1 MKKFFL
7 AAIGLSMLA
16 SCQQPAAVENTE
28 KGIRLAYVRIDS
40 LQSQYNYFQELVGE
54 LQAEEEKI
62 VVELQRRQQELQTN
76 IELYQQEAPK
86 MTARQREANE
96 ADLRRVQQNYLQVE
110 QAAQGQ
116 MMQRQNDLTVIMRED
131 MNSAI
136 EILKEELNLDFI
148 LLYEEGGQIIYANDE
163 YDITER
169 MVTMLNENRENP
181 TEEQATEAAVRGRL
195 ILQLQNK
202 RKLPNTKKSGRVCA
216 RIFLCL
222 YCRAL
227 LIR

>member
-1 MKKFFL
+1 M

-16 SCQQPAAVENTE
+16 SCQQQPTAVENTE

-116 MMQRQNDLTVIMRED
+116 MMQRQNDLTVMMRED

-136 EILKEELNLDFI
+136 ETLKEELNLDFI
-148 LLYEEGGQIIYANDE
+148 LLYEEGGQIIYANDD

-169 MVTMLNENRENP
+169 MVNMLNESRETP
-181 TEEQATEAAVRGRL
+181 SEEEATEESEEAADS
-195 ILQLQNK
+195 
-202 RKLPNTKKSGRVCA
+202 TSA
-216 RIFLCL
+216 E
-222 YCRAL
+222 
-227 LIR
+227 

>member
-40 LQSQYNYFQELVGE
+40 LQSQYNYFQELVSE
-54 LQAEEEKI
+54 LQAEEEEI
-62 VVELQRRQQELQTN
+62 VIELQRRQQSLQEN

-86 MTARQREANE
+86 MTAKQREANE

-116 MMQRQNDLTVIMRED
+116 MMKRQNDLTVIMRED
-131 MNSAI
+131 MNTAI
-136 EILKEELNLDFI
+136 ELLKEELNLDFI
-148 LLYEEGGQIIYANDE
+148 LLYEEGGQIIYANE
-163 YDITER
+163 EFDITER
-169 MVTMLNENRENP
+169 MVALLNENRENP
-181 TEEQATEAAVRGRL
+181 SEEEATEASLEAGD
-195 ILQLQNK
+195 
-202 RKLPNTKKSGRVCA
+202 SA
-216 RIFLCL
+216 S
-222 YCRAL
+222 AE
-227 LIR
+227 

>member
-116 MMQRQNDLTVIMRED
+116 MMQRQNDLTVMMRED

-136 EILKEELNLDFI
+136 EVLKEELNLDFI

-163 YDITER
+163 FDITER
-169 MVTMLNENRENP
+169 MVNMLNENRENP
-181 TEEQATEAAVRGRL
+181 TEEEVTEAAL
-195 ILQLQNK
+195 EATDSTSAEYPKSPAQK
-202 RKLPNTKKSGRVCA
+202 RSGR
-216 RIFLCL
+216 
-222 YCRAL
+222 
-227 LIR
+227 

>member
-1 MKKFFL
+1 M

-16 SCQQPAAVENTE
+16 SCQQQPTAVENTE

-62 VVELQRRQQELQTN
+62 VAELQRRQQELQTN

-96 ADLRRVQQNYLQVE
+96 ADLRRVQQNYLQIE
-110 QAAQGQ
+110 QAAQSQ
-116 MMQRQNDLTVIMRED
+116 MMQRQNYLTVMMRED

-136 EILKEELNLDFI
+136 EILKEDLNLDFI

-169 MVTMLNENRENP
+169 MVNMLNENRENP
-181 TEEQATEAAVRGRL
+181 TEEEEAVSEAADSAAVE
-195 ILQLQNK
+195 
-202 RKLPNTKKSGRVCA
+202 
-216 RIFLCL
+216 
-222 YCRAL
+222 
-227 LIR
+227 

>member
-16 SCQQPAAVENTE
+16 SCQQQPTAVENTE

-116 MMQRQNDLTVIMRED
+116 MMQRQNDLTVMMRED

-136 EILKEELNLDFI
+136 ETLKEELNLDFI
-148 LLYEEGGQIIYANDE
+148 LLYEEGGQIIYANDD

-169 MVTMLNENRENP
+169 MVNMLNESRETP
-181 TEEQATEAAVRGRL
+181 SEEEATEASEEAADS
-195 ILQLQNK
+195 
-202 RKLPNTKKSGRVCA
+202 TSA
-216 RIFLCL
+216 E
-222 YCRAL
+222 
-227 LIR
+227 

>member
-16 SCQQPAAVENTE
+16 SCQQQPAAVENTE

-116 MMQRQNDLTVIMRED
+116 MMQRQNDLTVMMRED

-169 MVTMLNENRENP
+169 MVNMLNENRENP
-181 TEEQATEAAVRGRL
+181 SEEEVTEATEEAADSAAVE
-195 ILQLQNK
+195 
-202 RKLPNTKKSGRVCA
+202 
-216 RIFLCL
+216 
-222 YCRAL
+222 
-227 LIR
+227 

>member
-1 MKKFFL
+1 M

-16 SCQQPAAVENTE
+16 SCQQQPTAVENTE

-116 MMQRQNDLTVIMRED
+116 MMQRQNDLTVMMRED

-181 TEEQATEAAVRGRL
+181 TEEEEAVSEATDSAAVE
-195 ILQLQNK
+195 
-202 RKLPNTKKSGRVCA
+202 
-216 RIFLCL
+216 
-222 YCRAL
+222 
-227 LIR
+227 

>member
-1 MKKFFL
+1 M

-16 SCQQPAAVENTE
+16 SCQQQPTAVENTE
-28 KGIRLAYVRIDS
+28 KGIRLAYVSIDS

-54 LQAEEEKI
+54 LQAEEVKI

-116 MMQRQNDLTVIMRED
+116 MMQRQNDLTVMMRED

-136 EILKEELNLDFI
+136 ETLKEELNLDFI
-148 LLYEEGGQIIYANDE
+148 LLYEEGGQIIYANDD

-169 MVTMLNENRENP
+169 MVNMLNESRETP
-181 TEEQATEAAVRGRL
+181 SEEEATEASEEAADS
-195 ILQLQNK
+195 
-202 RKLPNTKKSGRVCA
+202 TSA
-216 RIFLCL
+216 E
-222 YCRAL
+222 
-227 LIR
+227 